1 MVGVHGGVSAGV
13 QDAGNVAPHINAPVV
28 ERRDL
33 KHVCDEDELADDEQE
48 AFRAAPVQAE
58 YTHANPAI

>member
-1 MVGVHGGVSAGV
+1 
-13 QDAGNVAPHINAPVV
+13 
-28 ERRDL
+28 
-33 KHVCDEDELADDEQE
+33 LADDEQE